1 MYFYLTS
8 TKSMTLCFK
17 KCLVQNCYYSVCP
30 VKYPDRCWLFV
41 SVRRHWKVVWVN
53 RNVLYV
59 VCSIQTR
66 RWQCLEASS
75 WTTCRLLK
83 GSWKSK
89 GRQEETTFTLPSSSP
104 VRRWHLNFFH
114 QLRIEQNRDWL
125 HCSKTAQSY
134 CSSNHLTSQV
144 TTHYVIEIRK
154 SIPRLSQMDPF
165 KYNDSLCLCLSSWWT
180 CSSVTVTS
188 DDTSSCSTLSCF
200 STSRDRSSSKG
211 EVAQEDAP
219 HPTPSYPMSGWM

>member
-1 MYFYLTS
+1 MRSFPGWLSSRWLFCPHSFPPKIALWHFLSDMTHLWTS

-75 WTTCRLLK
+75 WTTCRLLR
-83 GSWKSK
+83 GSWRSW
-89 GRQEETTFTLPSSSP
+89 GQREETTSTSPSSSP
-104 VRRWHLNFFH
+104 ARRLH
-114 QLRIEQNRDWL
+114 ISPSYSIKNRTDLCMGVWDWL
-125 HCSKTAQSY
+125 HCSESA
-134 CSSNHLTSQV
+134 
-144 TTHYVIEIRK
+144 E
-154 SIPRLSQMDPF
+154 
-165 KYNDSLCLCLSSWWT
+165 SLGLHI
-180 CSSVTVTS
+180 
-188 DDTSSCSTLSCF
+188 
-200 STSRDRSSSKG
+200 TSRPK
-211 EVAQEDAP
+211 
-219 HPTPSYPMSGWM
+219 